1 MSDSTRLLS
10 VHPELPED
18 LYVLKA
24 ARILKE
30 GGLVVFPTETVYGLG
45 ANGLDADAAKRIFAA
60 KGRPSDNPLIL
71 HISDFAQVD
80 ELAVDIS
87 DTARKLMRR
96 FWPGPLTLVLKK
108 ATIVPDAV
116 TGGQDTVALRMPDHA
131 VALALIRAAGMP
143 LAAPSANLSGKPS
156 PTTAEHVLE
165 DLRGR
170 VAMVL
175 DAGPTRIGM
184 ESTVIDVSGDS
195 IRILRP
201 GGVGVDELRE
211 LIPDLQPFEVSDSK
225 RSPGTRY
232 RHYSPN
238 AQLKLVHETEEG
250 ARECL
255 EDLRNGKKVAWIGSE
270 APAACTHVL
279 FPKDAAFY
287 ARYFFAALRDLD
299 EQKFETV
306 YVEAIDEIGLGVMV
320 MDRVKRAAAYDNSAN

>member
-1 MSDSTRLLS
+1 M
-10 VHPELPED
+10 
-18 LYVLKA
+18 A
-24 ARILKE
+24 
-30 GGLVVFPTETVYGLG
+30 FPTETVYGLG
-45 ANGLDADAAKRIFAA
+45 ANGMDRKAAERIFTA

-71 HISDFAQVD
+71 HIAEIAQAE

-87 DTARKLMRR
+87 ELARKLMRR

-108 ATIVPDAV
+108 ASLVPDEV
-116 TGGQDTVALRMPDHA
+116 TGGQDTVALRMPDHP

-156 PTTAEHVLE
+156 PTAAEHVLD
-165 DLRGR
+165 DLGGR
-170 VAMVL
+170 IHMVL
-175 DAGPTRIGM
+175 DGGPTRIGM

-201 GGVGVDELRE
+201 GGVGVEELRE
-211 LIPDLQPFEVSDSK
+211 LIPDLLPFEVNDSK

-238 AQLKLVHETEEG
+238 AQLKLIGNTDH
-250 ARECL
+250 AAKDCL
-255 EDLRNGKKVAWIGSE
+255 EDMRHGKKVAWLGSE
-270 APAACTHVL
+270 APLGCTHVL

-299 EQKFETV
+299 QQGFEIV
-306 YVEAIDEIGLGVMV
+306 YVEGIEEEGLGVMV
-320 MDRVKRAAAYDNSAN
+320 MDRMKRAAAYDNSAN

>member
-10 VHPELPED
+10 IHPEFPED
-18 LYVLKA
+18 LYILKA
-24 ARILKE
+24 AQVLKE
-30 GGLVVFPTETVYGLG
+30 GGLVAFPTETVYGLG
-45 ANGLDADAAKRIFAA
+45 ANGMDRKAAERIFTA

-71 HISDFAQVD
+71 HIAEIAQVE

-87 DTARKLMRR
+87 ELARKLMRR

-108 ATIVPDAV
+108 APLVPDEV
-116 TGGQDTVALRMPDHA
+116 TGGQDTVALRMPDHP

-156 PTTAEHVLE
+156 PTTADHVLD
-165 DLRGR
+165 DLGGR
-170 VAMVL
+170 IHMVL
-175 DAGPTRIGM
+175 DGGPTRIGM

-201 GGVGVDELRE
+201 GGVGVAELRE
-211 LIPDLQPFEVSDSK
+211 LIPDLQPFEVNDSK

-238 AQLKLVHETEEG
+238 AELRMIGNADQAAKD
-250 ARECL
+250 CL
-255 EDLRNGKKVAWIGSE
+255 EEMRHGKKVAWLGSE
-270 APAACTHVL
+270 APLGCTHVL
-279 FPKDAAFY
+279 FPKDATFY

-299 EQKFETV
+299 QQGFEIV
-306 YVEAIDEIGLGVMV
+306 YVEGIEEEGLGVMV
-320 MDRVKRAAAYDNSAN
+320 MDRMKRAAAYDNSAN